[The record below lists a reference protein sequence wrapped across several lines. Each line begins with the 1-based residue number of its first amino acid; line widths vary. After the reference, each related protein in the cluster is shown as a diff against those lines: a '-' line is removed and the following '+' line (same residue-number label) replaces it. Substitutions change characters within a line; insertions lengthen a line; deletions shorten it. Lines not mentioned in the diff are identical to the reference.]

1 MEYCYYVSVG
11 VLGCYLDM
19 LGKIQKQGY
28 GDTGPAFADSLAL
41 QKIIEMWSVLVSFI
55 ATLLEDAHL
64 SHLNEISATS
74 LLLYLFPFQ
83 VKL

>member
-11 VLGCYLDM
+11 VLGCYLDTF
-19 LGKIQKQGY
+19 GKIQKQVH

-55 ATLLEDAHL
+55 VTLLEDAHL
-64 SHLNEISATS
+64 SYLNEISAMS
-74 LLLYLFPFQ
+74 LLLYLLPFQ